1 MHPTTARVAAALRDA
16 GFSSE
21 IRTFEA
27 DTRTAQ
33 QAAAALEVPL
43 GAIVKSLCFMAD
55 DAPVMVLVSGAN
67 RGDPQKIRQVLGA
80 ARVVRANADDVREA
94 TGYVIGGVP
103 PLGHAKP
110 MRFIIDHDLLQYD
123 VLWAAAGTPNSVFRT
138 TPTELQRM
146 TGGEVAPIAEAA
158 TT

>member
-16 GFSSE
+16 GFSAE

-33 QAAAALEVPL
+33 QAADALDVPL

-80 ARVVRANADDVREA
+80 ARVVRANADDVRTA
-94 TGYVIGGVP
+94 TGYAIGGVP

-110 MRFIIDHDLLQYD
+110 MRIIIDPDLLQYD

-138 TPTELQRM
+138 TPAELERM
-146 TGGEVAPIAEAA
+146 TRGEVASIAEEA